1 MKSELGHSLTQTIS
15 EQGLAVRM
23 VLTIGFSEPGGFIGF
38 STFVT
43 FGRDSK
49 RRITYE
55 SVPYHCTN
63 CTTLW
68 VTSTI
73 TRNDTLQAPIDIDI
87 LLTMS
92 LSITIIFRCLNELQQ
107 KSLRVGILSP
117 HSHAHYPRC
126 TRYILFSFV
135 CCDFIMRKMGDPL
148 CVT

>member
-1 MKSELGHSLTQTIS
+1 MLTYHIS
-15 EQGLAVRM
+15 EQGSAVRM

-38 STFVT
+38 SMFVT
-43 FGRDSK
+43 FGCDSK
-49 RRITYE
+49 RRITYK
-55 SVPYHCTN
+55 SIPYHCTN

-73 TRNDTLQAPIDIDI
+73 PSNDTLQAPIGIDI

-107 KSLRVGILSP
+107 KSLSP
-117 HSHAHYPRC
+117 HSHAHYPCC
-126 TRYILFSFV
+126 TCYILFSFV
-135 CCDFIMRKMGDPL
+135 CCDFIMHKMGDPL

>member
-1 MKSELGHSLTQTIS
+1 MRERTLPLHQLHNIVGN
-15 EQGLAVRM
+15 
-23 VLTIGFSEPGGFIGF
+23 F
-38 STFVT
+38 
-43 FGRDSK
+43 
-49 RRITYE
+49 
-55 SVPYHCTN
+55 YHHTH
-63 CTTLW
+63 
-68 VTSTI
+68 
-73 TRNDTLQAPIDIDI
+73 NDTLQAPIDIDI